1 MQQVQM
7 RRDVDRRRGLMEREN
22 VEDGREKK

>member
-22 VEDGREKK
+22 VEDGREK